1 MSVSSSIE
9 EQFQEIERSLQLER
23 SQVEDV
29 LSVCSTISF
38 ERDFILGDQFGD
50 NFIANNNIIAK
61 RRKLNSTEDKY
72 YLEPL
77 FQVPQE
83 GFPVEE
89 AGLPVDSFV
98 FHELEEQEYFN
109 PLRLVEYED
118 EDSVTEADP
127 LEVYKSGLLV
137 DKLSGVK
144 RLTDPK
150 RWCVLPLV
158 ETTVVEVPLVVQEQ
172 KHSYKVTQELGHVAW
187 YKAVYYVDRFLYE
200 SQEVEVQ
207 VDQVFKK
214 FRKPSAVPYWKPNR
228 RLPWNAKEF
237 DKVEIPPTVF
247 CTDKEVLKKFKF
259 LRGPEPSIVHQ
270 KRVALN
276 SLYNIWAGDKNK
288 NGRPFWKT
296 GPDFNSEKF
305 FQCYCS
311 PYCDGVAENP
321 IELETAEV

>member
-29 LSVCSTISF
+29 PSVCSTISF
-38 ERDFILGDQFGD
+38 ERDFILGDQFGE
-50 NFIANNNIIAK
+50 NFIPDNHIIAK

-72 YLEPL
+72 YIEPL

-83 GFPVEE
+83 GHPVEE

-98 FHELEEQEYFN
+98 FHTYKETEYFHPYVRVKN
-109 PLRLVEYED
+109 Q
-118 EDSVTEADP
+118 
-127 LEVYKSGLLV
+127 LERYKRGLLV

-144 RLTDPK
+144 RLKDPK
-150 RWCVLPLV
+150 RWCVLPLA

-187 YKAVYYVDRFLYE
+187 YKAVFYVDPFSYE
-200 SQEVEVQ
+200 SEKVEVEVEQ
-207 VDQVFKK
+207 VLEIC
-214 FRKPSAVPYWKPNR
+214 RKPSAVPYWKPNR

-237 DKVEIPPTVF
+237 DVVEIPPIVF
-247 CTDKEVLKKFKF
+247 CTEKEVLKKFKF
-259 LRGPEPSIVHQ
+259 LRGPEPSIVHK
-270 KRVALN
+270 KRIALN
-276 SLYNIWAGDKNK
+276 SLYNKWASEKNK
-288 NGRPFWKT
+288 NGRAFWET